1 MLNPDSL
8 ALLDR
13 LAHDLRAPLHSMLAL
28 CELLQSGV
36 YGEVAAEQR
45 EPIADLESEGRRMQ
59 DLVEETLDLVRL
71 ASGRYKA
78 ELQEIDVRQVATR
91 VAARHAA
98 RASGVAEARAMQDP
112 NKLERLLDRLIVH
125 AARAGAVTVDVVSAK
140 EIRVSPAGPGEVS
153 FDPLDAPHPLGPP
166 VAKAM
171 AQLLGG
177 DVTVEAG
184 AFVVRL

>member
-1 MLNPDSL
+1 MLNPDPL

-13 LAHDLRAPLHSMLAL
+13 LAHDLRAPLHSKLAL
-28 CELLQSGV
+28 CERLQSGV

-71 ASGRYKA
+71 TAGRYKT
-78 ELQEIDVRQVATR
+78 EPQDIDVRQVATR

-125 AARAGAVTVDVVSAK
+125 AARAGAVTVEVVSAK
-140 EIRVSPAGPGEVS
+140 EIRVSPAADVS